1 MPDSTTSPGK
11 TRKARSL
18 EDEIT
23 RQEAKL
29 KKLQDN
35 LKEKKRREYERNA
48 KAIAALLQ
56 AEHLDQI
63 PVETWQQHLPALK
76 ALLVEAQ
83 PVPASADANKK
94 PAPAAPTPPTPA
106 DPSQNSG
113 PAHSSEGSRPTSSS
127 NRT

>member
-48 KAIAALLQ
+48 KAISALLQ
-56 AEHLDQI
+56 SEHLDQV

-76 ALLVEAQ
+76 ALLIEN
-83 PVPASADANKK
+83 STDATPGDQKER
-94 PAPAAPTPPTPA
+94 PAPAAPPGAA
-106 DPSQNSG
+106 DAG
-113 PAHSSEGSRPTSSS
+113 
-127 NRT
+127 